1 MRPIPPGLAAHLQ
14 GPQTTLAHCW
24 RLTRRDGVVLG
35 FTDHDAALVLAGTRF
50 EAATGLTGSE
60 AEEMLGLAAASR
72 EVEGALD
79 SAAIDEADIRAGR
92 YDAARIETFVVNWQS
107 PEDHVLVDVAEL
119 GEVKRGETG
128 FAAELRGV
136 AAQLDRVRG
145 RIYRRRCDAVFGDA
159 RCGFAVAAAP
169 YTIETTVMGGEG
181 SRMVVADTL
190 GGAPALYQNGRLTML
205 GGVAE
210 GLGADIVSA
219 MAGGEGTVT
228 LVLAEAPG
236 ATPLPGDAVRLVQ
249 GCDKRFATCRD
260 RFGNAVNFRG
270 FPHMPGGDVALA
282 IAKSDGRHDGAPVVP

>member
-1 MRPIPPGLAAHLQ
+1 MRQVSPELAAHLQ
-14 GPQTTLAHCW
+14 GPQTTLVHCW

-50 EAATGLTGSE
+50 EAATGLSGSE

-107 PEDHVLVDVAEL
+107 PEDHVLIDVAEL

-159 RCGFAVAAAP
+159 RCGFSASAAP
-169 YTIETTVMGGEG
+169 YTIETTVVGGEG
-181 SRMVVADTL
+181 SRMVVDGTL
-190 GGAPALYQNGRLTML
+190 GGAPTLFQNGRLTVL
-205 GGVAE
+205 GGMAE

-219 MAGGEGTVT
+219 MTGDEGTVT
-228 LVLAEAPG
+228 LVLAEALG
-236 ATPLPGDAVRLVQ
+236 VTPSPGDAVRVVQ

-270 FPHMPGGDVALA
+270 FPHMPGGDAALA

>member
-1 MRPIPPGLAAHLQ
+1 MRPIPPGLAEHLK

-79 SAAIDEADIRAGR
+79 SAAIEEADIRAGR

-169 YTIETTVMGGEG
+169 YTIETAVVGGEG
-181 SRMVVADTL
+181 SRMVVAGTL
-190 GGAPALYQNGRLTML
+190 GGASALFQDGRLTML